1 MTPRT
6 ELHAAA
12 GNPGGR
18 FGRPAVYIPGRMG
31 GWRSQVRRWAAGAA
45 VTALAA
51 GCAGLSGVFQDPDVH
66 LDRAMLRNVSAT
78 GGTLDLLVGVHNP
91 NRFDLRGIRLQL
103 GFDVEDSHVGDL
115 EYGDEFR
122 VQQGE
127 TTVLRLPLRFAWS
140 GLAGAART
148 ALGAGELPYTLR
160 GQLTLD
166 TPLGLRKVPFTREGR
181 VQLARGDATIPLPT
195 GQ

>member
-1 MTPRT
+1 M
-6 ELHAAA
+6 
-12 GNPGGR
+12 GR
-18 FGRPAVYIPGRMG
+18 
-31 GWRSQVRRWAAGAA
+31 WRAQARRWAAGAA

-66 LDRAMLRNVSAT
+66 LDRVMLRNVSAA

-127 TTVLRLPLRFAWS
+127 TTVLRLPLRFTWS

-148 ALGAGELPYTLR
+148 ALGAGELPYTLK

-166 TPLGLRKVPFTREGR
+166 TPLGLRKVPFTRDGR

>member
-1 MTPRT
+1 MRRT
-6 ELHAAA
+6 ERHAAA
-12 GNPGGR
+12 GHAGGR
-18 FGRPAVYIPGRMG
+18 LGRPAVYIPGRMSG
-31 GWRSQVRRWAAGAA
+31 CRSRVRQWAAGAA
-45 VTALAA
+45 LTAFAA

-91 NRFDLRGIRLQL
+91 NRFDLRGLRVQL
-103 GFDVEDSHVGDL
+103 GLDVEASHVGDL

-127 TTVLRLPLRFAWS
+127 TTVLRLPLRFTWS

-148 ALGAGELPYTLR
+148 ALRAGDLPYTLK

-166 TPLGLRKVPFTREGR
+166 TPLGLRKVPFTRDGR